1 MAPLVYVMAILGCG
15 DDGAACTRERIAPA
29 TFATAAEC
37 QAAVPAMLTR
47 HTDLSYPVIA
57 AACQRGSG
65 ETIAAARGA
74 ATERRDG

>member
-29 TFATAAEC
+29 TFATVAEC

-47 HTDLSYPVIA
+47 NTDLSYPVIMA
-57 AACQRGSG
+57 DCQAGSR
-65 ETIAAARGA
+65 ETIAQAQSMV
-74 ATERRDG
+74 RRNG